1 MEKKTYQITFMAD
14 LTEDD
19 VRAMKKCF
27 YDAMLESMEISPVWN
42 LKLEEIKFEGEPNPE
57 ATDLPAWNLKKYEP
71 DFEDLL
77 KLPMR
82 HINDVKTCFEACKSK
97 EDVKRV
103 LGCIPNM
110 FGEWLVEFDDEYD
123 TFTIVNT
130 YFADDEGEI
139 EEEYVYDYP
148 EDWDYEVEDDP
159 LDMPWDYCRD

>member
-1 MEKKTYQITFMAD
+1 MEKKCYQITFMAD

-42 LKLEEIKFEGEPNPE
+42 LKLEEVKFEGEPNPE

-71 DFEDLL
+71 DFEELL

-82 HINDVKTCFEACKSK
+82 HINDVKTCLAACKSK
-97 EDVKRV
+97 QDVFEV
-103 LGCIPNM
+103 LQIIPNM
-110 FGEWLVEFDDEYD
+110 FGEWCVEFDDEYD

-130 YFADDEGEI
+130 YFDDDEGEL
-139 EEEYVYDYP
+139 EEEYCFDYP
-148 EDWDYEVEDDP
+148 EDWDYDIEWEVEE
-159 LDMPWDYCRD
+159 